1 MHKPNEWD
9 ILADALERQ
18 HKEIKANFES
28 LDNEAKATV
37 AGMALA
43 TAGIVLA
50 RISLAYRDAS
60 NAYIHA
66 QAKLER
72 TTKDNGT

>member
-1 MHKPNEWD
+1 MFKSTEWEL
-9 ILADALERQ
+9 LAAAFERQ
-18 HKEIKANFES
+18 HKEIKAVFDS
-28 LDNEAKATV
+28 LDAESRTTM
-37 AGMALA
+37 AGMGLA

-72 TTKDNGT
+72 TTKDNGK